1 MPIKIYGK
9 LPVLVAMFTF
19 SLDIDRLGPNVEPA
33 FIKS

>member
-1 MPIKIYGK
+1 MPVKFYGK
-9 LPVLVAMFTF
+9 LLVAMFTF